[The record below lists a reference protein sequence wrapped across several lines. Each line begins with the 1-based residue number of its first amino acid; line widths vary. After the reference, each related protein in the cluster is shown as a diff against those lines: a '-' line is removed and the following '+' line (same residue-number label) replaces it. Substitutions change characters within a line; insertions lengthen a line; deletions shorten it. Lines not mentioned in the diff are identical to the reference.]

1 MILLKRNIKKLIEK
15 NGIIL
20 SVKLILGGA
29 YMKKE
34 EILSLLESESI
45 IEEQGLK
52 SSYSRLVNV
61 GRLDGIVYDPSNHD
75 NPIGMPPGRRW

>member
-1 MILLKRNIKKLIEK
+1 
-15 NGIIL
+15 
-20 SVKLILGGA
+20 
-29 YMKKE
+29 MKKE

-61 GRLDGIVYDPSNHD
+61 GRLDGAVYDPRNHPD
-75 NPIGMPPGRRW
+75 SPLGKK